1 MIKSGNCWVEMKLE
15 LVEKSIN
22 HSLLLRKEL
31 GREIKKKKGKEEEEE
46 ARNVLLDEWL
56 LRSFGINTLVNFF
69 RGKWKSACLRVRVEL
84 QTIKLTGE

>member
-31 GREIKKKKGKEEEEE
+31 GREIKKKKERKKKKKQETFYLM
-46 ARNVLLDEWL
+46 ND
-56 LRSFGINTLVNFF
+56 
-69 RGKWKSACLRVRVEL
+69 C
-84 QTIKLTGE
+84 